1 MAKGTH
7 TTKVKLGRETKTIT
21 VRKNVKQRNRDAG
34 YEPGLRVKKSIFSW
48 LLGK

>member
-7 TTKVKLGRETKTIT
+7 TTKVKLGRETKTIM
-21 VRKNVKQRNRDAG
+21 VRKGVKQRQRDAG
-34 YEPGLRVKKSIFSW
+34 LEPGLVVRKSPFAW